1 MTYNFFKNFLDFSLS
16 LIALFVL
23 NPIFIAI
30 FCFIKIGDLNSP
42 AIFKGERTGLN
53 NVPFKMYKFRTM
65 KEGSEKKG
73 FSTALNDERL
83 TKLGSFL
90 RKYKLDELPQFFNVL
105 KGEMSII
112 GPRPQVKHY
121 TDKYDERLIKIL
133 SVKPGI
139 TDIASIYFSNMDETL
154 GKGNVEE
161 KYQNDIEPI
170 KNELRLKYVEK
181 QSLKLDSKIFLISF
195 LKFFRFNEISVFKM
209 LDLDEIQNFQK

>member
-1 MTYNFFKNFLDFSLS
+1 LS